1 LARLL
6 NGLTHPEAA
15 TQYAR
20 DVVDG
25 NILANKWLIL
35 ACKRH
40 LDDLEKS
47 KSPDYPYT
55 FDHKKA
61 QKFCTFFE
69 MMPHVEGKWAARGEL
84 LVMEPWQAFFGCSLF
99 GWVKKADGYRRF
111 KRVYCCVPRK
121 NAKSTFAAVVGIY
134 CLILDNE
141 FGAQI
146 YSGATSREQAAF
158 VFNPAKKMLE
168 MSPAICRKYGVV
180 VNADSITVLK
190 TNSKF
195 TRLIGNPGDG
205 GNPSC
210 ALVDEY
216 HEHDDSRLYD
226 TMTSGMGARE
236 QPIAFVITTAGF
248 NTSGPCYL
256 LQKDMEK
263 MLEGITDNP
272 TRFALIYTVDS
283 EAFVQ
288 SINPL
293 PGIGL
298 IQKDCSCGRAPN
310 TLIKKLWEEKC
321 VQVAIQHGKERQARN
336 LVSTT
341 QIDSQE
347 IDSCAEVAT
356 NSGSLIE
363 IQRERNAQSKSVPSG
378 TKTTPIKSKQLG
390 LGSQQTN
397 PNISGIKLT
406 LLENLDMGSL
416 ERSMTACV
424 LSKMESAGSVEH
436 HQTAS
441 AWITATAQ
449 MLFEDCS
456 ASNAMLQ
463 SAFLEILS
471 KVYNEHSN
479 TCNSRK
485 HRLTSLGLDVDRPSM
500 DWTSA
505 EAVRMANPNWGVSV
519 NVEDTLEEIAEAV
532 VATEKQNLV
541 KTKKLNIWCFA
552 RNGFFN
558 VDAWNKCADIALCL
572 EDFKGEPCVKG
583 LDLASQID
591 LAADVTLFQ
600 KSIEDPIT
608 LVSDTHYYI
617 FSKFYIPEATVAMP
631 INQHYQKWV
640 HDKHLIS
647 TPGDEIYLAYIRN
660 NIVADCAEFDV
671 KELTYD
677 KAQATYMKQE
687 ITDETG
693 VTGVEIP
700 QNATTLNIPMKTL
713 QAMIRSGRVH
723 HNGNPVM
730 TWCVSNVVSREDA
743 NENDF
748 PRKERPENKID
759 GVSALLNTLV
769 RVKAALGEE
778 NTEYYKYD
786 GF

>member
-1 LARLL
+1 MARLL

-15 TQYAR
+15 TQYAH

-25 NILANKWLIL
+25 KILANKWLIL

-40 LDDLEKS
+40 LNDLEKS
-47 KSPDYPYT
+47 KSEDYPYR

-61 QKFCTFFE
+61 QRFCTFFE

-99 GWVKKADGYRRF
+99 GWVKKSDGYRRF

-121 NAKSTFAAVVGIY
+121 NAKSTFAAVVGIF

-141 FGAQI
+141 FGAQV

-180 VNADSITVLK
+180 VNADSITVLR

-272 TRFALIYTVDS
+272 TRFALIYT
-283 EAFVQ
+283 
-288 SINPL
+288 
-293 PGIGL
+293 
-298 IQKDCSCGRAPN
+298 
-310 TLIKKLWEEKC
+310 
-321 VQVAIQHGKERQARN
+321 
-336 LVSTT
+336 
-341 QIDSQE
+341 ID
-347 IDSCAEVAT
+347 D
-356 NSGSLIE
+356 G
-363 IQRERNAQSKSVPSG
+363 
-378 TKTTPIKSKQLG
+378 
-390 LGSQQTN
+390 
-397 PNISGIKLT
+397 
-406 LLENLDMGSL
+406 
-416 ERSMTACV
+416 
-424 LSKMESAGSVEH
+424 
-436 HQTAS
+436 
-441 AWITATAQ
+441 
-449 MLFEDCS
+449 
-456 ASNAMLQ
+456 
-463 SAFLEILS
+463 
-471 KVYNEHSN
+471 
-479 TCNSRK
+479 
-485 HRLTSLGLDVDRPSM
+485 M
-500 DWTSA
+500 DWTTE

-519 NVEDTLEEIAEAV
+519 NVEDTLEEIREAT

-558 VDAWNKCADIALCL
+558 VDAWNKCCDLLLKL
-572 EDFKGEPCVKG
+572 EDYKGQPCVKG

-600 KSIEDPIT
+600 KAIEDPNT
-608 LVSDTHYYI
+608 LVTETHYYI
-617 FSKFYIPEATVAMP
+617 FSRFYIPEATVAMP
-631 INQHYQKWV
+631 TNQHYQKWV

-693 VTGVEIP
+693 VVGVEIP

-713 QAMIRSGRVH
+713 QAMIRSGRIH
-723 HNGNPVM
+723 HDGNPVM
-730 TWCVSNVVSREDA
+730 TWCISNVVSREDA

-748 PRKERPENKID
+748 PRKERPESKID

-778 NTEYYKYD
+778 TSEYFNYV